1 MYMYMYVTVYKQFH
15 LFFLCRSN
23 SDGQPVIARALYDF
37 NSERSGELSFLAGD
51 ELVCCSA
58 IWGIYRL
65 VYRRSVQEGILSCE
79 TIVHCTPVCRGLSE
93 KHSGK

>member
-1 MYMYMYVTVYKQFH
+1 M
-15 LFFLCRSN
+15 
-23 SDGQPVIARALYDF
+23 IARALYDF

-65 VYRRSVQEGILSCE
+65 VYRRSVFSCE
-79 TIVHCTPVCRGLSE
+79 TSVHYTPVCRGLSE
-93 KHSGK
+93 KHSGKDICMV